1 MFSRRMNSPAI
12 FYLHLHNRFR
22 EYTSFHIHASWIID
36 YRKSFYTNF
45 EGIER
50 VDSKNQI
57 FD

>member
-1 MFSRRMNSPAI
+1 MFSRRIHSPAI

-36 YRKSFYTNF
+36 YRKPFINF

-50 VDSKNQI
+50 VENKNQI